1 VRGRRGEILNR
12 KKDRQVAD
20 DANPVKAG
28 GTAIEN
34 MVRVDAVEGPAH
46 GKWYY
51 WCKNGKALIS
61 YLLDSEV
68 HTYAFSVAANAII
81 SFIPFVVL
89 LYALALS
96 VFHSPAMK
104 GVVDDMVNYFLP
116 TAAKSKDWM
125 VNTIYSEAVLPMLHY
140 KSAQALSLVMI
151 LIACTGIFLP
161 LEVAL
166 NRAWGVTKGRNLVMN
181 QLVSTGLIFVCGA
194 LALLSAVVTASAPL
208 LWQMIS
214 GPTGDAPEL
223 LTTGFLAHG
232 LFKLTSIPFTI
243 LIVFLVYW
251 KLPNTK
257 VPAGQVWPRAAVIG
271 LLLEMLKWVNFFIW
285 PALLRKFAREYDV
298 FKHSVTILTWSFLA
312 GLIVLAGADWSARRA
327 KRAEASGASYDPGD
341 SPPLTAQ
348 TSILPGSAGG
358 IG

>member
-1 VRGRRGEILNR
+1 MKPFLARIFHSTRGAALEFL
-12 KKDRQVAD
+12 KDWKAVGRYVTQPEAHVFAFSIA
-20 DANPVKAG
+20 ANVLLAFYPFLLVMLSISKHVFHSTPAINAIFLAIQDYFAG
-28 GTAIEN
+28 GTGAFLVN
-34 MVRVDAVEGPAH
+34 NLGQSLKQVRHMEWVSVLMLLLLA
-46 GKWYY
+46 
-51 WCKNGKALIS
+51 NG
-61 YLLDSEV
+61 V
-68 HTYAFSVAANAII
+68 
-81 SFIPFVVL
+81 
-89 LYALALS
+89 
-96 VFHSPAMK
+96 
-104 GVVDDMVNYFLP
+104 
-116 TAAKSKDWM
+116 
-125 VNTIYSEAVLPMLHY
+125 
-140 KSAQALSLVMI
+140 
-151 LIACTGIFLP
+151 FLP